1 MIDTFKEWFNGGIGF
16 LKKYYKWYLLVAV
29 ICTAINWL
37 LQLFVTTEN
46 PLIIMMINVAGLVF
60 VSALYY
66 GLYRLS
72 ITGSLDMSYWNHF
85 FSIIPELLIA
95 TAVFITLAFL
105 GMILFIIPGIIV
117 MTSFMFFQYL
127 MLEFDI
133 RIQDAFI
140 YSKMITQGKRIPLF
154 LVILL
159 STLASGLEVLFFIGY
174 NAPDQVTQN
183 FRLAT
188 GILYIATTFLI
199 QPLSLAVLIYAYSQL
214 RSKLATEKAKNQPAE

>member
-16 LKKYYKWYLLVAV
+16 LKKYYKWYLLVAL

-72 ITGSLDMSYWNHF
+72 TTGSLDMSYWNHF

-95 TAVFITLAFL
+95 TAIFVTLTFL
-105 GMILFIIPGIIV
+105 GLLLFIIPGIIV
-117 MTSFMFFQYL
+117 ATTFAFFQYL
-127 MLEFDI
+127 MIEFDI
-133 RIQDAFI
+133 RIQDAFL

-154 LVILL
+154 AVIILT
-159 STLASGLEVLFFIGY
+159 SIGSALEMMFFIVY
-174 NAPDQVTQN
+174 NSPEQMDQVSKLTAG
-183 FRLAT
+183 LLYGAAII
-188 GILYIATTFLI
+188 IL
-199 QPLSLAVLIYAYSQL
+199 QPLSLAVLTYAYAQL
-214 RSKLATEKAKNQPAE
+214 RKNLSTQQPQSQPAE